1 MREGFETMVE
11 FTAPVFWLFFLL
23 TGVSL
28 LVLRRREPE
37 VARPFTVPLYPI
49 TPLVFCATCAYLLYA
64 SLAYS
69 GAGLDRRGGGGGGR
83 RARPRADGTSRRH
96 PAGPHRRQLTMRIL
110 RFPVPF
116 LALILA
122 AVVAASAQTPVM
134 PKEPDVPY
142 VPTHEKVVAEM
153 LKVANVKKSDVLY
166 DLGSGDGRIVIT
178 AAKKFGTRGTGI
190 ELLPALVREAREN
203 AEKAGVSQLAKFI
216 EGDIFE
222 ANISDATVVT
232 LYLLPAVN
240 MKLRPKLLALRP
252 GTRIVSHNYDMED
265 WKPLKTIKLNLSD
278 GEHTVFF
285 WVVPPPKKS

>member
-1 MREGFETMVE
+1 
-11 FTAPVFWLFFLL
+11 
-23 TGVSL
+23 
-28 LVLRRREPE
+28 
-37 VARPFTVPLYPI
+37 
-49 TPLVFCATCAYLLYA
+49 
-64 SLAYS
+64 
-69 GAGLDRRGGGGGGR
+69 
-83 RARPRADGTSRRH
+83 
-96 PAGPHRRQLTMRIL
+96 MRIL

-116 LALILA
+116 LALFLA
-122 AVVAASAQTPVM
+122 AVVAASAQSPVM

-153 LKVANVKKSDVLY
+153 LTVAKVKKSDVLY

-190 ELLPALVREAREN
+190 ELLPLLVREAREN
-203 AEKAGVSQLAKFI
+203 AEKAGVSQLAKFV

-265 WKPLKTIKLNLSD
+265 WKPEKTIKLNLSD
-278 GEHTVFF
+278 GEHTVFY
-285 WVVPPPKKS
+285 WVVPTPKKP